1 MAEMRYTR
9 IIRKTL
15 LLSAIGIILS
25 LSIASMCCSGTW
37 NLNKFYDVGE
47 VFDTWNLN
55 DEPAISCNLPS
66 KKINWNYLYL
76 HASDV
81 GDSPLSVRVVFYDK
95 LWNWLKEGVW
105 ELSDG
110 ENEIPL
116 NQIGLEGLKYKKVAI
131 VNLEGQE
138 APCKVYRAQFREFPE
153 YFSWRRFAVV
163 FFLILAAYGLVV
175 LFVCKKLGAKEKL
188 GTSRGVMD
196 LALENAQRVYWKVF
210 EGIPERVQR
219 IPEYR
224 KNAYRVEC
232 LVFLFLNSLMM
243 AKFGNYQNRLQ
254 YQGYMVLQSAL
265 LIIWC
270 MVSLKPGQKLCHFN
284 KKFLAAWGSMCIL
297 MCISDFI
304 VDKKFAHTGIWM
316 LFTFSIVF
324 WGWANVDDP
333 KKIFKELEK
342 AVEVI
347 FLVFCLYC
355 FLFEPYDGVSGYIG
369 MTTNQ
374 NTLGEFMTV
383 ALAAF
388 CSMLDELFYHKNNH
402 KNIFFKTLEVL
413 MAGYLLF
420 ISTCRAS
427 LVFVVLCFIL
437 FSAKIRMNLQNRQY
451 RKNVLMF
458 CAMLAVV
465 SLPFFKIAD
474 WGIKNIPRIFKTDI
488 STNFRVAG
496 GQELFAE
503 DGSCIVYAKKSQEGV
518 TERIKRQKE
527 FAIQYYKVDNWTN
540 YRVSIWQ
547 TYIEHLNL
555 WGHFGNEM
563 VYAPSGNIK
572 IGTHNMFLTILYQY
586 GVFALIPYL
595 ASVCLMVSYGIRYV
609 VRKGK
614 EPGVHAFLPLGL
626 AVAYIIS
633 ASLGNI
639 EQPMR
644 YIPWIVFYFLMGFC
658 ATNHGD

>member
-25 LSIASMCCSGTW
+25 LSIASMCSSGTW

-55 DEPAISCNLPS
+55 DAPAISCNLPS

-81 GDSPLSVRVVFYDK
+81 GDSPLYVRVVFYDK

-105 ELSDG
+105 ELSNG

-153 YFSWRRFAVV
+153 YFSWHRFAVV

-175 LFVCKKLGAKEKL
+175 LLVCKKLGSKEKKEKVH
-188 GTSRGVMD
+188 SPIDIIVD
-196 LALENAQRVYWKVF
+196 NVQRIYWKIF
-210 EGIPERVQR
+210 QGIPEKLQNT
-219 IPEYR
+219 PER
-224 KNAYRVEC
+224 MKSAYRVEC

-243 AKFGNYQNRLQ
+243 TKFGNYQNRLQ

-284 KKFLAAWGSMCIL
+284 KKFLASWGSMCIL

-333 KKIFKELEK
+333 KKILKELEK

-388 CSMLDELFYHKNNH
+388 CSVLDELFYHENRWKGILL
-402 KNIFFKTLEVL
+402 KSLEVL
-413 MAGYLLF
+413 LTLYL
-420 ISTCRAS
+420 ISISGCRAS
-427 LVFVVLCFIL
+427 TVFAVCCAVL
-437 FSAKIRMNLQNRQY
+437 FSAKIKMNLRKKQY
-451 RKNVLMF
+451 MKNVGIF
-458 CAMLAVV
+458 CVVLAVFC
-465 SLPFFKIAD
+465 LPVFKIAD
-474 WGIKNIPRIFKTDI
+474 WGLKNVPFVLKTNI
-488 STNFRVAG
+488 VADV
-496 GQELFAE
+496 QEAE
-503 DGSCIVYAKKSQEGV
+503 NVNIIGRRDGFIVQAKDSQEV
-518 TERIKRQKE
+518 KIEEIEKKKE
-527 FAIQYYKVDNWTN
+527 FSKLYNKLDIWTSS
-540 YRVSIWQ
+540 RVSIWR
-547 TYIEHLNL
+547 TYAEHMNL
-555 WGHFGNEM
+555 WGHYGNEKVNSLM
-563 VYAPSGNIK
+563 GPIK
-572 IGTHNMFLTILYQY
+572 IGAHNMFLTIMYQY
-586 GVFALIPYL
+586 GVFVMVPFL
-595 ASVCLMVSYGIRYV
+595 AVVCFLLSYGVKYM
-609 VRKGK
+609 VRNGRTAGK
-614 EPGVHAFLPLGL
+614 CSFLPLGL
-626 AVAYIIS
+626 ASAYIIS